1 MWVEG
6 EGGVVG
12 TGCSAEPQ
20 TEGPLS
26 SLSAPGVPVKVTNIK
41 DGTTRT
47 TSLELFMY
55 LNEVA

>member
-1 MWVEG
+1 MEG

-20 TEGPLS
+20 SGGPMLSLS
-26 SLSAPGVPVKVTNIK
+26 SPGVPVKVTNIK
-41 DGTTRT
+41 DGTTHR